1 MVLYSARYNS
11 FYFGVSIMKL
21 FFQAILHFLREAD
34 IFLLI
39 ISLVSAIFGHILIAS
54 VVSGNPNLSVR
65 ILDVQTG
72 AIVLGVALFIIFS
85 YLDIHIIADK
95 SRLLYIFSVL
105 FISTLYFWGL
115 GGGLDGAGSRAWLR
129 FGEIGIQPA
138 EIVKITFI
146 IIFAKII
153 TNYKERK
160 TLNSVASLL
169 KILIAFL
176 LLFAIILYIAGDM
189 GTSLVYVFMLLAMLF
204 VGGVKLR
211 WFALAGAAMIVITP
225 FVMYYLLPEAYLM
238 RLLVPFFPHL
248 DGAQRLGFLW
258 QPDLSVDAISSGRF
272 FGQGLGNGRIT
283 QSGIIPAQ
291 HTDFIFSVAGEEL
304 GFIGCIVILAL
315 LAAII
320 IRCIYVG
327 LESNNPL
334 GMLVCVGIA
343 TKFIAQLF
351 INIGMA
357 LGIMPVIGVTLPFF
371 SYGGSSIVTC
381 FAAMGI
387 VSGIKMRPNP
397 IRYRSF

>member
-1 MVLYSARYNS
+1 
-11 FYFGVSIMKL
+11 MKL

-39 ISLVSAIFGHILIAS
+39 ISLVSAIYGHLLIAS
-54 VVSGNPNLSVR
+54 VVSGNAALSVR

-72 AIVLGVALFIIFS
+72 AIVIGVVLFIIFS

-95 SRLLYIFSVL
+95 SRLLFVFSVL
-105 FISTLYFWGL
+105 FISSLYFWGV
-115 GGGLDGAGSRAWLR
+115 GGGLDGAGTRAWIR
-129 FGEIGIQPA
+129 FGDIGVQPA
-138 EIVKITFI
+138 EIVKITFTI
-146 IIFAKII
+146 VMAKMI

-160 TLNSVASLL
+160 TLNSFTSLL
-169 KILIAFL
+169 KMLIVFGILFT
-176 LLFAIILYIAGDM
+176 IILYIAGDM
-189 GTSLVYVFMLLAMLF
+189 GTSLIYIFILVAMLF

-211 WFALAGAAMIVITP
+211 WFALAGAATVVATP
-225 FVMYYLLPEAYLM
+225 FFFYYLLPERYQM
-238 RLLVPFFPHL
+238 RLLVPFFPHM
-248 DGAQRLGFLW
+248 DGDDRLGFLW

-272 FGQGLGNGRIT
+272 LGQGLGNGRLT

-315 LAAII
+315 LVAII
-320 IRCIYVG
+320 VRCIHVG

-343 TKFIAQLF
+343 TKFISQMF
-351 INIGMA
+351 INVGMA
-357 LGIMPVIGVTLPFF
+357 LGLMPVIGVTLPFF